1 MTSAVSEAD
10 IRQAVEQVKHPAI
23 DHSLVDLGIVKN
35 IAIEGQKVTVTF
47 AFPFPNIPIGDMLV
61 DSVRLP
67 LQNLGA
73 EVEVETTVMDQGELQ
88 KFLAMEQDGWK
99 GGV

>member
-1 MTSAVSEAD
+1 MASRVSETD
-10 IRQAVEQVKHPAI
+10 LRQAIEQVKHPAI
-23 DHSLVDLGIVKN
+23 DHSLVDLGIVKDVA
-35 IAIEGQKVTVTF
+35 IAGQKVTLTF
-47 AFPFPNIPIGDMLV
+47 AFPFPNIPIKDMLI

-73 EVEVETTVMDQGELQ
+73 EVEVETTVMDQAAVQ

>member
-23 DHSLVDLGIVKN
+23 DHSLLDLGIVKDVA
-35 IAIEGQKVTVTF
+35 IAGQKVTLTF
-47 AFPFPNIPIGDMLV
+47 AFPFPNIPIRDMLV

-73 EVEVETTVMDQGELQ
+73 EVEVETTVMGQGELQ
-88 KFLAMEQDGWK
+88 KFLAMEQEGWK